1 MKKKGHMA
9 PHKRHNPPVPD
20 ASRPPIGRKATAAH
34 MMSKGKKKGS
44 K

>member
-9 PHKRHNPPVPD
+9 PLKRHNPPVPD
-20 ASRPPIGRKATAAH
+20 ASRAPIGRKASSEH
-34 MMSKGKKKGS
+34 MMPKRKKGA